1 MKKIALGLLCI
12 LVMFAFAACGN
23 SGNSETSSTS
33 EVSSSNS
40 DTSSGTVS
48 AVSSNNDAI
57 KIVKD
62 LVGSGN
68 GKYIFEF
75 SNEDKVIKDK
85 NGDFYVNREGGSSEG
100 MDCINIRVFTE
111 VKEGDNIS
119 QDNIGWYF
127 VSKSD
132 GKVFEMKDP
141 NETKLKA
148 VN

>member
-1 MKKIALGLLCI
+1 MKKITLGLLCI
-12 LVMFAFAACGN
+12 LVIFAFVACGK
-23 SGNSETSSTS
+23 SGKSEAPLT
-33 EVSSSNS
+33 NS

-48 AVSSNNDAI
+48 PVSSNDDAI

-85 NGDFYVNREGGSSEG
+85 NGDFYVNREEGNSEG
-100 MDCINIRVFTE
+100 MECIIIRVFTE

-127 VSKSD
+127 VSKSN

-141 NETKLKA
+141 YEPKLNA